1 MYWDAVPF
9 WEFSTMTG
17 DIYIYGYIGT
27 DQRNAEVSFENVNAQ
42 LKQNAAAD
50 ELTVHIISGGGDVFE
65 GEAIY
70 NALRNSGKK
79 VTTHIEG
86 TCASI
91 ATLIAA
97 AGDHVVM
104 NRTARFMIHN
114 PKISGLTQAADAN
127 QLRQVAKQ
135 LDQVKTLLIGVY
147 DRRTTLGTEKLWELY
162 DKESWFTADEAHASG
177 FVDEVVDAIRAVAKV
192 DLNRMTMQ
200 KNENWYAGLYRWFIK
215 LPKIKSMFTETL
227 QDGKVIMVMSEDEDW
242 TGKQVVYEDGTP
254 LPAGDHVL
262 QTGKTITV
270 DESSVITAVKEAA
283 APEQEAPKE
292 NTEEMENQKI
302 KELET
307 QLAEMKAAKDRA
319 ENELVESRKASAQA
333 ANETAKVQNKLTSFE
348 AEFLK
353 FKEEMS
359 KTVGDN
365 TPPPAGPAF
374 KNTDGEKKFDPMGD
388 EALKYYKNRNLA

>member
-1 MYWDAVPF
+1 MYWDYVPF
-9 WEFSTMTG
+9 LDISTMTG
-17 DIYIYGYIGT
+17 DVYIYGYIGT
-27 DQRNAEVSFENVNAQ
+27 NQRDSEVSFDNVNAQ
-42 LKQNAAAD
+42 IKQNALAD
-50 ELTVHIISGGGDVFE
+50 ELVIHIISGGGDVFE

-79 VTTHIEG
+79 ITTHIEG

-97 AGDHVVM
+97 AGDYVVM

-114 PKISGLTQAADAN
+114 PKISGLPQAADAN

-147 DRRTTLGTEKLWELY
+147 DRKTTLGTEKLWQLY
-162 DKESWFTADEAHASG
+162 DNETWFTADEARKSG

-192 DLNRMTMQ
+192 DLNRLTMQ
-200 KNENWYAGLYRWFIK
+200 KNESWFAGLFKSFSK

-254 LPAGDHVL
+254 LPAGDYTL
-262 QTGKTITV
+262 QSGKVITV
-270 DESSVITAVKEAA
+270 DEASTVSAVKDAP

-292 NTEEMENQKI
+292 QDMENQKI

-319 ENELVESRKASAQA
+319 ENELLEARKSSETAVS
-333 ANETAKVQNKLTSFE
+333 ETAKVQNRLTSFE
-348 AEFLK
+348 KEFLK
-353 FKEEMS
+353 LKEEMS
-359 KTVGDN
+359 KTVGDT
-365 TPPPAGPAF
+365 TPPPAGPVI
-374 KNTDGEKKFDPMGD
+374 KNTEKRDEYDPMGE
-388 EALKYYKNRNLA
+388 EALKFYKNRNLI